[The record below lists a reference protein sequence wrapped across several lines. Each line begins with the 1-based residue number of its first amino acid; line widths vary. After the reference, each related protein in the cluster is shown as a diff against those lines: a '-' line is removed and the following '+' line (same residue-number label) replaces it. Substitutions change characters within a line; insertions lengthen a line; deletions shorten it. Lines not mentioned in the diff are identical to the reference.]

1 MSDRLNSFKQRY
13 YRIDIIVG
21 KILLKKFDKLFHKE
35 DSMMMELKH
44 LCKTYDRRVSLALI
58 PFYMDK
64 IEFIDE

>member
-1 MSDRLNSFKQRY
+1 VSDRLNSFKQRY